1 MCPQGFHKADY
12 CRLVHAYRG
21 GSSLVSDEMFENIV
35 APAYYSS
42 RLETPLEIIKSIFRD
57 QNPWGLSLEGN
68 RRMELFL
75 DSEIFSGI
83 YFRNIMG
90 IFMSNV
96 LHIRIESETSNKS
109 EAEAEAEGKETD
121 VVDPVTEKVAKSK
134 SNSMSQSDIKV
145 EEEVEEGAG
154 VGVNDLPIPPPT
166 GEEVGVVVGVAVVPV
181 KNYGAGLFTVY
192 SKLNHSCCCNTVNQG
207 GHRAEVSLIAT
218 EDIQQG

>member
-1 MCPQGFHKADY
+1 
-12 CRLVHAYRG
+12 
-21 GSSLVSDEMFENIV
+21 MFENIV

-57 QNPWGLSLEGN
+57 QNPWGLGLEGN

-96 LHIRIESETSNKS
+96 LHIRIESETTTPPEEVVEAGRERVGEKS
-109 EAEAEAEGKETD
+109 EH
-121 VVDPVTEKVAKSK
+121 VDPVTEKTAKSK